1 VTTILD
7 TVRHRTRVLSRRL
20 QRQCSRIAATS
31 PDDASTRPP
40 EGGRVKYHPI
50 LLMIDEDRLAR
61 TTKSAALAHAG
72 IDAVRDYAL
81 WLGDRV
87 AASGIRSCA
96 AEAQRLAR
104 IARRYGI
111 RGSALDIL
119 ADPAEPAVARERAL
133 GLVIT
138 EIFQLRDEPAA
149 SDAA

>member
-20 QRQCSRIAATS
+20 QRRCSRFAATS
-31 PDDASTRPP
+31 ADDASSEPS
-40 EGGRVKYHPI
+40 EGGHVKYHPI
-50 LLMIDEDRLAR
+50 LLVIDEDRLAGM
-61 TTKSAALAHAG
+61 TKATELAHAG
-72 IDAVRDYAL
+72 IDAVRHYAL
-81 WLGDRV
+81 WLADRV

-96 AEAQRLAR
+96 TEAQRLVR

-111 RGSALDIL
+111 RCVALDVL

-138 EIFQLRDEPAA
+138 EIFQLGDQPAT
-149 SDAA
+149 SNAA